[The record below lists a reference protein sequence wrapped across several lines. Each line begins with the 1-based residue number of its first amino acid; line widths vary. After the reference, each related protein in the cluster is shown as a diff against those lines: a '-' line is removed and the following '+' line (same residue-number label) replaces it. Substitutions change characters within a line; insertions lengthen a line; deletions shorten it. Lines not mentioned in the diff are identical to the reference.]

1 MIRPEQ
7 VWQSKPEAA
16 VTEQQEASED
26 AVMTRIGQ
34 AVILLHAGDR
44 EEARNRLGEIWS
56 EIGEQGDSLHR
67 CTLAH
72 YMADAQDDPA
82 DELAWDLR
90 ALTAA
95 ATADGPGDEPDDG
108 PGTGPPQDGRPAREE
123 PHPAMRVFYPSLHLS
138 LAADY
143 VKLQRPE
150 AARIH
155 LARARA
161 ATGALSD
168 DGYGNGVRAAI
179 ARLERR
185 LAAEPGAGPGPGT
198 GPRPF
203 PEQSP

>member
-7 VWQSKPEAA
+7 VWQDEPEAA

-44 EEARNRLGEIWS
+44 EEARNRLGAIWS
-56 EIGEQGDSLHR
+56 ELGEEGDGLHR

-90 ALTAA
+90 ALAA
-95 ATADGPGDEPDDG
+95 AEALRDGP
-108 PGTGPPQDGRPAREE
+108 PAPAEQ
-123 PHPAMRVFYPSLHLS
+123 HPAMRVFYPSLHLS

-150 AARIH
+150 AARAH

-185 LAAEPGAGPGPGT
+185 LATEPGT

-203 PEQSP
+203 PEQFP

>member
-1 MIRPEQ
+1 
-7 VWQSKPEAA
+7 
-16 VTEQQEASED
+16 
-26 AVMTRIGQ
+26 MTRIGQ

-56 EIGEQGDSLHR
+56 EIGEEGSSLHR

-72 YMADAQDDPA
+72 YLADAQDDPA
-82 DELAWDLR
+82 EELSWDLR
-90 ALTAA
+90 ALSA
-95 ATADGPGDEPDDG
+95 ADGL
-108 PGTGPPQDGRPAREE
+108 GRKGREGRE
-123 PHPAMRVFYPSLHLS
+123 GREVSRGRSGPHPAVRAFYPSLHLS

-143 VKLQRPE
+143 VKLGRPE
-150 AARIH
+150 AARVH

-185 LAAEPGAGPGPGT
+185 LAAESGES
-198 GPRPF
+198 PRPF

>member
-1 MIRPEQ
+1 M
-7 VWQSKPEAA
+7 
-16 VTEQQEASED
+16 TEQQEASED

-44 EEARNRLGEIWS
+44 EEARNRLGQIWS
-56 EIGEQGDSLHR
+56 EIGEEGDSLHR

-95 ATADGPGDEPDDG
+95 ADVPADVPGDGPADG
-108 PGTGPPQDGRPAREE
+108 PGTGPPGDGRPGDGCSEDGWSGDYRPEQREL
-123 PHPAMRVFYPSLHLS
+123 HPAMRAFYPSLHLS

-150 AARIH
+150 AARVH

-161 ATGALSD
+161 ATGDLSD

-185 LAAEPGAGPGPGT
+185 LATEPGSGA

-203 PEQSP
+203 PGQSP

>member
-1 MIRPEQ
+1 
-7 VWQSKPEAA
+7 
-16 VTEQQEASED
+16 
-26 AVMTRIGQ
+26 MTRIGQ

-82 DELAWDLR
+82 EELAWDLR

-95 ATADGPGDEPDDG
+95 GGPG
-108 PGTGPPQDGRPAREE
+108 PA
-123 PHPAMRVFYPSLHLS
+123 PAVRVFYPSLHLN

-143 VKLQRPE
+143 VKLRRPE
-150 AARIH
+150 TARIH

-161 ATGALSD
+161 ATGALAD
-168 DGYGNGVRAAI
+168 DGYGNGVRDAI

-185 LAAEPGAGPGPGT
+185 LAAEPGD

-203 PEQSP
+203 PEQHP

>member
-1 MIRPEQ
+1 M
-7 VWQSKPEAA
+7 
-16 VTEQQEASED
+16 TEQQEASED

-56 EIGEQGDSLHR
+56 EIGEAGPPLHR

-95 ATADGPGDEPDDG
+95 DGPSATE
-108 PGTGPPQDGRPAREE
+108 GPPAGPPGARAPRGARD
-123 PHPAMRVFYPSLHLS
+123 PHPAVRVFYPSLHLN

-143 VKLQRPE
+143 VKLRRPE
-150 AARIH
+150 AARVH

-161 ATGALSD
+161 ATGALAD
-168 DGYGNGVRAAI
+168 DGYGDRVRAAI
-179 ARLERR
+179 ARLELR
-185 LAAEPGAGPGPGT
+185 LATEPGEW
-198 GPRPF
+198 PRHF

>member
-1 MIRPEQ
+1 MTGPER
-7 VWQSKPEAA
+7 VRRSEPEAPLR
-16 VTEQQEASED
+16 EQQQEASED

-56 EIGEQGDSLHR
+56 EIGADGDSLHR

-72 YMADAQDDPA
+72 YLADAQDDPA

-95 ATADGPGDEPDDG
+95 DCLGERLGEALAGP
-108 PGTGPPQDGRPAREE
+108 AE
-123 PHPAMRVFYPSLHLS
+123 PHPAVRVFYPSLHLS

-143 VKLQRPE
+143 AKLRRPE
-150 AARIH
+150 EARAH

-185 LAAEPGAGPGPGT
+185 LAAEAGPA
-198 GPRPF
+198 PRPF
-203 PEQSP
+203 PEQA

>member
-1 MIRPEQ
+1 M
-7 VWQSKPEAA
+7 
-16 VTEQQEASED
+16 TEQQEASED

-44 EEARNRLGEIWS
+44 EEARNRLGELWN
-56 EIGEQGDSLHR
+56 EIGEDGDGLHR

-72 YMADAQDDPA
+72 YLADAQDDPA
-82 DELAWDLR
+82 EELAWDLR
-90 ALTAA
+90 ALAA
-95 ATADGPGDEPDDG
+95 ADRLRPGPR
-108 PGTGPPQDGRPAREE
+108 DGRSAPHE
-123 PHPAMRVFYPSLHLS
+123 PHPAVRVFYPSLHLN

-143 VKLQRPE
+143 AKLRRTE
-150 AARIH
+150 AARAH

-185 LAAEPGAGPGPGT
+185 LAAEPAEP
-198 GPRPF
+198 PRRF
-203 PEQSP
+203 PEQHP

>member
-1 MIRPEQ
+1 M
-7 VWQSKPEAA
+7 
-16 VTEQQEASED
+16 TEQQEASED

-44 EEARNRLGEIWS
+44 EEARNRLRELWS
-56 EIGEQGDSLHR
+56 EIGEEGDCLHR

-72 YMADAQDDPA
+72 YLADAQDDPA

-90 ALTAA
+90 ALSAAQALQEAPAPGEAERPGGEEPGAA
-95 ATADGPGDEPDDG
+95 ARDAGAAGTADRSA
-108 PGTGPPQDGRPAREE
+108 QGRPQA
-123 PHPAMRVFYPSLHLS
+123 AMRVFYPSLHLS
-138 LAADY
+138 LATDY
-143 VKLQRPE
+143 VKLRRPE
-150 AARIH
+150 AARVH

-161 ATGALSD
+161 ATVALAD

-185 LAAEPGAGPGPGT
+185 LATEPGAGP
-198 GPRPF
+198 RRF

>member
-1 MIRPEQ
+1 M
-7 VWQSKPEAA
+7 
-16 VTEQQEASED
+16 TEQQEASED

-44 EEARNRLGEIWS
+44 EEARNRLGAIWS
-56 EIGEQGDSLHR
+56 EIGEEGDDLHR

-95 ATADGPGDEPDDG
+95 EALAEWPVAGAGDGGTAP
-108 PGTGPPQDGRPAREE
+108 RE
-123 PHPAMRVFYPSLHLS
+123 PHLAMRVFYPSLHLS

-143 VKLQRPE
+143 VKLQRPD
-150 AARIH
+150 AARVH

-161 ATGALSD
+161 ATGALPD
-168 DGYGNGVRAAI
+168 DGYGNGVREAI

-185 LAAEPGAGPGPGT
+185 LATEPGAGP
-198 GPRPF
+198 RSF